1 MIFVGDDKVV
11 YVLDGYNPTKI
22 STADVDRA
30 VAKYISDGGSVEDI
44 EMFSYVATGHSF
56 AVLRT
61 PTFTWTLDL
70 DNLRWHERQSYLL
83 PYWRAYDSVNAFG
96 KWLAGDSQGNN
107 ILQITDTVQ
116 TELNQPI
123 PFDIYSGPV
132 TAFPNRLRVSQ
143 TTIDIARGVGSITGI
158 NPIQTDPTCLISWSD
173 DGGMNWSEPVIRKL
187 GRQVESHYPVRVNRV
202 GHTKDQGRRYRIVVY
217 DPVQVELTGG
227 KMDAEVR
234 NYNG

>member
-1 MIFVGDDKVV
+1 MGCASGQRCRK
-11 YVLDGYNPTKI
+11 PTANRNGKQV
-22 STADVDRA
+22 TAKAKCDRRA
-30 VAKYISDGGSVEDI
+30 VRGNCRISEPERVGLGTERSV
-44 EMFSYVATGHSF
+44 FTGNG
-56 AVLRT
+56 AY
-61 PTFTWTLDL
+61 
-70 DNLRWHERQSYLL
+70 RQAEEKCDRQCQAS
-83 PYWRAYDSVNAFG
+83 
-96 KWLAGDSQGNN
+96 N

-116 TELNQPI
+116 TELGQPV
-123 PFDIYSGPV
+123 PFDLYSGPV

-143 TTIDIARGVGSITGI
+143 TTIDIARGVGSITGM